1 MTTKQ
6 KKALQSSIDDVLGGL
21 LDDDDFPAKT
31 QTPSRERTR
40 AKGVLPS
47 RSGKKSVLDDDE
59 FFSKLAEEAVKED
72 DLSDVSEAD
81 PQALL
86 ESMKDIDDMDADLFG
101 SKKKPSSAPAQT
113 KSYTSAGSKPEPSK
127 PGDKLRA
134 SDTDVPAREEKK
146 PRSAPASTAQ
156 SYKKFSFLDDDDGGD
171 GGDDVPP
178 GPPDGEKDF
187 DDPLDDL
194 LDDLDPPKAQ
204 KRSSLSEKTSGI
216 KSDSPA
222 ASPLVSQKKTEK
234 ASTALAPKTK
244 KRDELT
250 FDDDE
255 EDDLIDALGFGEMS
269 TSKNK
274 TAALAP
280 KKESEPPQR
289 PRTRLDEILSRGT
302 SPHLLERPPTGEK
315 KEQKQ
320 QPQQQKNPSA
330 KDAPV
335 GEEDLTFGSYQPTLA
350 GTPEGRQS
358 RRQSVRFSTEDI
370 SSHSPERKSKPSTP
384 ATPTSSRASRPT
396 ADWLGLK
403 QDDVDVE
410 VEQTKKTAGGA
421 VASDASKVP
430 PSPPS
435 RPGSEIA
442 TSSPKITRSR
452 QDTTKGL
459 REVGEQETEK
469 EQEDDWLTGALSR
482 KKTKE
487 GEKVAAHQD
496 ALGLGEEVDLD
507 SFLSKGQPTPTSR
520 RKQEDTLELNKDAGS
535 GSSAAQRPVS
545 PTPSLSKAGRGD
557 QLRPTKAS
565 EDQRATITRDS
576 SADPTSLPDPAPYP
590 LQSHHSAQP
599 LPSQPS
605 KVVPVDPISHQ
616 RQQSRASIFPSTTP
630 AAVRHPPPQLS
641 TSQEQ
646 TGRAPSEQ
654 ALPPS
659 YAAQTWQAPRPLDA
673 VLSSPTWLP
682 QQRTVENT
690 APVSQP
696 QVSLSAESLQ
706 QLLLQQQLASGWG
719 LGGPLEVG
727 VGALHRQRRE
737 TEQQTGEQLAT
748 LQARIIQLEGQV
760 RTLQLER
767 DQNQMLL
774 ESMQLRHKQDTE
786 LMENTHRARVK
797 LLEESGAQR
806 ELRMRQENEDLA
818 ERLASVTRLADQER
832 VELQAQHQRRLAQSQ
847 QDRDREV
854 ERLRDLQRKSI
865 LEMKKDHEE
874 QVTRLKRL
882 KDEEIDAVTSA
893 TSQTRSLTVV
903 IEQMEQFSRRLGDLS
918 SRVEST
924 HEHTTQGLEQGARQ
938 RDEQLRVMQD
948 RLGQQQ
954 RAMAEER
961 ARLQEVIAKMDTQ
974 LAEQQRQLEKE
985 RWRVSAE
992 QAKAESAL
1000 RGLEE
1005 ERRTMSQQIG
1015 IEREE
1020 LERAKSAL
1028 LEEQQQVM
1036 QRCAEERRKLA
1047 AEWTQF
1053 HTQEKLRQDRVEREA
1068 SRVLERDAHREGSII
1083 SFAQEQAELKLR
1095 AGELKQ
1101 REDMVTREREALDR
1115 LREDLDRDKERL
1127 SATAIRLKTRAQEVE
1142 SFSKLASEKFE
1153 EGERALQEARQVE
1166 AEHQTRLRS
1175 IHAQMERLRQQEQH
1189 LHKERM
1195 RVTEHRREVENM
1207 RHSLPIHLP
1216 PAPIYTDFAPVG
1228 NSQLMSSLATV
1239 QVQSPGTNA
1248 TSPELLAKLAM
1259 LRHSA
1264 EKDRDFLQDEQF
1276 FLATLRTTPHTSFH
1290 T

>member
-156 SYKKFSFLDDDDGGD
+156 SYKKFSFLD
-171 GGDDVPP
+171 
-178 GPPDGEKDF
+178 F

-204 KRSSLSEKTSGI
+204 KSSLSEI

-250 FDDDE
+250 FDDE

-565 EDQRATITRDS
+565 EDQRATKTR
-576 SADPTSLPDPAPYP
+576 
-590 LQSHHSAQP
+590 
-599 LPSQPS
+599 
-605 KVVPVDPISHQ
+605 V
-616 RQQSRASIFPSTTP
+616 
-630 AAVRHPPPQLS
+630 
-641 TSQEQ
+641 
-646 TGRAPSEQ
+646 
-654 ALPPS
+654 
-659 YAAQTWQAPRPLDA
+659 
-673 VLSSPTWLP
+673 P

-832 VELQAQHQRRLAQSQ
+832 AELQAQHQRRLAQSQ

-1175 IHAQMERLRQQEQH
+1175 IHAQMEQLRQQEQH

-1239 QVQSPGTNA
+1239 QVQSPGNNA